1 MQTLLSFGTHFTL
14 IKPAAASEHM
24 EAVTTPINCSVQ
36 NKAITVTESK
46 TKHKSSDA
54 VMISQRVTVSLRIV
68 GGTAVALNMKV
79 VLDEPP
85 MLIKAKRIVY
95 TGVQKAKAV
104 EVVMAPGSPARWAD
118 KARQLNKICG
128 YEKVTA

>member
-36 NKAITVTESK
+36 NKAITVTTESK

-104 EVVMAPGSPARWAD
+104 EVVMAPGSFACQVGR
-118 KARQLNKICG
+118 
-128 YEKVTA
+128 